1 MFSDEIWSIKD
12 IPNVNFEL
20 HHASQITDL
29 FPPFLMAHTQSI
41 IQWKK
46 GRNIWWI
53 SNRGSISYY
62 SIVVFLKNKLGIST
76 SLKMFWSTLDFWKTP
91 VMAKSIVTKQVFHT
105 FVSHTPLSQLLL
117 QLHKSLTEFTCLS
130 SSLFTSF
137 SSSASPLLLRFT
149 LSFL

>member
-29 FPPFLMAHTQSI
+29 FPPFFNGSYSI
-41 IQWKK
+41 NYTVKK
-46 GRNIWWI
+46 GAKIFDGYQI
-53 SNRGSISYY
+53 EDQSPVALSF
-62 SIVVFLKNKLGIST
+62 FLKNKLGIST